1 MVKKPHHLQKELLIF
16 AKAINASN
24 GLKQLMHPMVLNCFK
39 VTMLL
44 LQKALLRQ
52 YSQMNP

>member
-52 YSQMNP
+52 